1 MNRAALKR
9 LVYRWPTAT
18 SFHWLASF
26 LERAERDPNVVA
38 VIVVGSAA
46 RPNVAS
52 DDLDLMVLC
61 HDVKSLREKAPVEI
75 DIRKAHID
83 DIEKNIRAGQD
94 LAIWAARFGRPL
106 LDKEGVWSRITR
118 RWRNRLPLPDPAVAW
133 DRAEAARTRMEKMC
147 ASGDEEACAELEISY
162 QTHRARAALATAG
175 VQPASRPELSSQL
188 RELGEIALAV
198 NLERVLSSRVDCL
211 MGRRSLAHAASGNRG
226 GHDSRT
232 LPTRS

>member
-26 LERAERDPNVVA
+26 LERAERDPNVAA

-46 RPNVAS
+46 GPNVAS

-61 HDVKSLREKAPVEI
+61 HNVKLLREKAPVEI

-83 DIEKNIRAGQD
+83 GMERNIRAGQD

-106 LDKEGVWSRITR
+106 LDKEGVWSSIAR

-133 DRAEAARTRMEKMC
+133 GRAEAARMRMEKMY
-147 ASGDEEACAELEISY
+147 ATGDDEACAELEISY

-198 NLERVLSSRVDCL
+198 DLERVLSNRMDHP
-211 MGRRSLAHAASGNRG
+211 MGRRHPVHAAAGNRG
-226 GHDSRT
+226 GT
-232 LPTRS
+232 AC